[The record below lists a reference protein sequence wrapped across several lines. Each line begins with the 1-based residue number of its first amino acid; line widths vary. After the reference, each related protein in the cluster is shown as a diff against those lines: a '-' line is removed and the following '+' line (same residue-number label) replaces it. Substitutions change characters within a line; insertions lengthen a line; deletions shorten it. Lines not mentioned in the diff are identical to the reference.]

1 MKKILL
7 ACSLFLSISAFAQET
22 TLTLEQ
28 KIESVPSKEKTA
40 EAIIKHGIYINDMEL
55 FKHGVE
61 LAGKELKKVK
71 YPFNKMDLNGG
82 TMFMGFTPLMQA
94 AAYGQLDMVKI
105 LLENKVNVNATCTA
119 PMYKDDIPSVEH
131 NGKMKGL
138 TAIHLAAQRGHKE
151 VVQALVDAGAD
162 FMTLVVEVDPQ
173 AGSRGIMST
182 ARQWAKVHGQTE
194 VEELL
199 KNAKGASFKQ
209 MWNSGGMK

>member
-1 MKKILL
+1 MKKLL
-7 ACSLFLSISAFAQET
+7 IACALMLGMNSFAQET

-28 KIESVPSKEKTA
+28 KIEAVPSKEKTA

-61 LAGKELKKVK
+61 LAGKDLKKVK
-71 YPFNKMDLNGG
+71 YPYNKMDLNKGS
-82 TMFMGFTPLMQA
+82 MFMGFTPLMQA
-94 AAYGQLDMVKI
+94 AYTGQIEMVKI

-119 PMYKDDIPSVEH
+119 PVYTAESGNH

-138 TAIHLAAQRGHKE
+138 TAIHLAAQKGHKE

-162 FMTLVVEVDPQ
+162 FMTLMVEVDPQ
-173 AGSRGIMST
+173 IGSKGIMST